1 MESHY
6 GMMEKPAHLTAAN
19 KPRGCAHVPSS
30 CFLGGGGARSRPFKT
45 Q

>member
-19 KPRGCAHVPSS
+19 KPRGCACVPSF
-30 CFLGGGGARSRPFKT
+30 FLGGWARSRLFKT
-45 Q
+45 R